1 LAFWADCKTDD
12 IAIFAAGPTA
22 VALATWIDIE
32 GGTTVIVERA
42 ESFVNL
48 ASLPQSQISPNDI
61 DDVIGGLDALDGI
74 LDHRNFPL
82 NIHPIGG
89 A

>member
-1 LAFWADCKTDD
+1 
-12 IAIFAAGPTA
+12 
-22 VALATWIDIE
+22 
-32 GGTTVIVERA
+32 VERA